1 MSESFVGIDVSRDY
15 LDLHERPSDRHQRY
29 ANDDAGIEAIVVRM
43 LELKPTLIVVEATG
57 GLEVPLMVALA
68 NRQLPIV
75 QINPRQARD
84 FAKATGRLAKT
95 DVIDAATLAH
105 FAEAV
110 RPPVREFPTEE
121 MRELRE
127 LLDRRQQLIGI
138 RVMEQNRLASTAI
151 KSVRR
156 DIEAHIR
163 FLNKKI
169 AAVEKDMNKRIRE
182 SESMRQKDEVLQ
194 SVPGIGDQVSRTLI
208 IRLPELGTMERR
220 PITSLV
226 GLAPMSWDS
235 GSMKGTRHIR
245 GGRSAVRVALYQAAV
260 AAIRVNLEFKA
271 FYARLKA
278 AGKATKVALVAV
290 ARKLLV
296 LVNALVAKN
305 EPWRANSILPTQNT

>member
-1 MSESFVGIDVSRDY
+1 MSESFVGIDVSRDH

-29 ANDDAGIEAIVVRM
+29 ANDAEGIEAIAVRM
-43 LELKPTLIVVEATG
+43 LELKPTLIVAEATG
-57 GLEVPLMVALA
+57 GLEVPLIVALVD
-68 NRQLPIV
+68 RQLPIV
-75 QINPRQARD
+75 QVNPRQARD
-84 FAKATGRLAKT
+84 FAKASGRLAKT
-95 DVIDAATLAH
+95 DSIDAAALAH
-105 FAEAV
+105 FADAI
-110 RPPVREFPTEE
+110 RPPLRDFPTEE

-169 AAVEKDMNKRIRE
+169 AAVEKQMNKRIGA
-182 SESMRQKDEVLQ
+182 SDSMRQKDEVMQ
-194 SVPGIGDQVSRTLI
+194 SVPGIGDQVARTLI
-208 IRLPELGTMERR
+208 IRLPELGTMDRR

-226 GLAPMSWDS
+226 GLAPMNWDS
-235 GSMKGTRHIR
+235 GSMKGSRHIR
-245 GGRSAVRVALYQAAV
+245 GGRSDVRVALYQAAV
-260 AAIRVNLEFKA
+260 ASIRVNKEFKT
-271 FYARLKA
+271 FYARLRASGKA
-278 AGKATKVALVAV
+278 AKVALVAV

-305 EPWRANSILPTQNT
+305 EMWRANSVLPA

>member
-1 MSESFVGIDVSRDY
+1 MSESFVGIDVSRDH
-15 LDLHERPSDRHQRY
+15 LDLHERPGDRHQRY
-29 ANDDAGIEAIVVRM
+29 ANDDAGIAAVAARM
-43 LELKPTLIVVEATG
+43 LELKPTRIVAEATG
-57 GLEVPLMVALA
+57 GLEVPLIVALA
-68 NRQLPIV
+68 DRGLPVV
-75 QINPRQARD
+75 QVNPRQARD
-84 FAKATGRLAKT
+84 FAKAAGRLAKT
-95 DVIDAATLAH
+95 DVIDAAALAH
-105 FAEAV
+105 FADAI
-110 RPPVREFPTEE
+110 RPPVRDFPTEE

-163 FLNKKI
+163 FLNRKI
-169 AAVEKDMNKRIRE
+169 AAVEKDMTRRIGA

-235 GSMKGTRHIR
+235 GAMKGTRHIR
-245 GGRSAVRVALYQAAV
+245 GGRRDVRVALYQAAV
-260 AAIRVNLEFKA
+260 AAIRVNPEFQA

-305 EPWRANSILPTQNT
+305 ETWRANSILPAEST

>member
-1 MSESFVGIDVSRDY
+1 MSEFFIGIDVSRDH
-15 LDLHERPSDRHQRY
+15 LDLHERPSHREQRY
-29 ANDDAGIEAIVVRM
+29 RNDAGGIAAIVAHL
-43 LELKPTLIVVEATG
+43 LERQPTLIVAEATG
-57 GLEVPLMVALA
+57 GLEVPLIVALVEH
-68 NRQLPIV
+68 QLPIV
-75 QINPRQARD
+75 QVNPRQARD

-95 DVIDAATLAH
+95 DLIDAAALAH

-110 RPPVREFPTEE
+110 RPPLREFPSEE

-127 LLDRRQQLIGI
+127 LLDRRQQLLGI
-138 RVMEQNRLASTAI
+138 RVMEQNRLASTTT

-156 DIEAHIR
+156 DIEVHIQ

-169 AAVEKDMNKRIRE
+169 AAVEKQMNKRIGE
-182 SESMRQKDEVLQ
+182 SEWMRQKDDVLQ
-194 SVPGIGDQVSRTLI
+194 SVPGIGDQVARTLI

-235 GSMKGTRHIR
+235 GSLKGTRHIR
-245 GGRSAVRVALYQAAV
+245 GGRSDVRVALYQAAV
-260 AAIRVNLEFKA
+260 AAIRVNLEFKS
-271 FYARLKA
+271 FYRRLRA
-278 AGKATKVALVAV
+278 AGKVAKVALVAV

-305 EPWRANSILPTQNT
+305 EKWRANSVLPA